1 MPSSVELIGGDVRK
15 GPDHELCD
23 EVRAALPGLLET
35 DTPADLVVVRHV
47 ESCLV
52 CQAEMAKYRRL
63 LRALQTLRLRYL
75 EPAPDLLAQTLA
87 GLGEASERRVVRSML
102 TGKRIAY
109 ASAIGGAAAVA
120 GAAAATAFVV
130 RSRRR
135 SVGRA
140 S

>member
-1 MPSSVELIGGDVRK
+1 MRK
-15 GPDHELCD
+15 GPDFELCL
-23 EVRAALPGLLET
+23 EVRAALPGLL
-35 DTPADLVVVRHV
+35 DSDGPADLAVIRHV
-47 ESCLV
+47 ETCLV

-63 LRALQTLRLRYL
+63 LRALQVLRTRYL

-120 GAAAATAFVV
+120 GAAAATALVV
-130 RSRRR
+130 RHRRR
-135 SVGRA
+135 SVGHA